1 MQSPFFA
8 GFDWIGLRA
17 GRHVAPFVPPE
28 ASAVRTVPLTPD
40 EHMMLRTSTYTAH
53 ETAKSTAKQ
62 HKIHANYLT
71 STKASRLGKAGVYTS
86 TKNLPTKVLTE
97 PEQEPEPEPPN
108 PLIYLGTQSIFE
120 NF

>member
-28 ASAVRTVPLTPD
+28 AAVVRTVPLTSD
-40 EHMMLRTSTYTAH
+40 EHMLLRTPTYIAH
-53 ETAKSTAKQ
+53 ERAKLPPKQ
-62 HKIHANYLT
+62 SKTSANYLT
-71 STKASRLGKAGVYTS
+71 STKASRLGKAGVYTNM
-86 TKNLPTKVLTE
+86 KNLPDKTETE
-97 PEQEPEPEPPN
+97 PESVEPEPPN
-108 PLIYLGTQSIFE
+108 PLIYQGTPSIFE